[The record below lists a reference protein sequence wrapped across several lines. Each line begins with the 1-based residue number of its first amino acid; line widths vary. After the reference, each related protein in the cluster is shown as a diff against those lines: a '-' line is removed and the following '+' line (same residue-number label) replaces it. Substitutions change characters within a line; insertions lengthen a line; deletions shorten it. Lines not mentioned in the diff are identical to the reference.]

1 MSNLFP
7 LIWTSRV
14 TFRLDMLPFFNVLF
28 AAVFAMDIRLLL
40 FIIKFK
46 EEEEK
51 EQEEQEE
58 QEQEQEQARRRR
70 RGRGSSGPIHIKS
83 CFLRTI
89 HSNPFNLD
97 GD

>member
-1 MSNLFP
+1 MSNLLP

-28 AAVFAMDIRLLL
+28 VAVFAMDIRLLL

-51 EQEEQEE
+51 EQEEQEQE
-58 QEQEQEQARRRR
+58 QEQEQEEEEQQQQ
-70 RGRGSSGPIHIKS
+70 
-83 CFLRTI
+83 
-89 HSNPFNLD
+89 
-97 GD
+97 

>member
-51 EQEEQEE
+51 EQEEQE
-58 QEQEQEQARRRR
+58 QEQEQEGEEEEGGQVVLSTSKVAFFELYTQIR
-70 RGRGSSGPIHIKS
+70 
-83 CFLRTI
+83 LT
-89 HSNPFNLD
+89 
-97 GD
+97 

>member
-1 MSNLFP
+1 MSNLLP

-28 AAVFAMDIRLLL
+28 VAVFAMDIRLLL

-46 EEEEK
+46 EEEEQ

-58 QEQEQEQARRRR
+58 QEQEQEQEGEEEGGQVVLSTSKVAFFELYTQIR
-70 RGRGSSGPIHIKS
+70 
-83 CFLRTI
+83 LT
-89 HSNPFNLD
+89 
-97 GD
+97 

>member
-28 AAVFAMDIRLLL
+28 VAVFAMDIRLLL
-40 FIIKFK
+40 FIIKIK
-46 EEEEK
+46 EEEEQ

-58 QEQEQEQARRRR
+58 QEQEQEQEGEEEEGGQVVLSTSKVAFFELYTQIR
-70 RGRGSSGPIHIKS
+70 
-83 CFLRTI
+83 LT
-89 HSNPFNLD
+89 
-97 GD
+97 

>member
-1 MSNLFP
+1 MSNLLP

-28 AAVFAMDIRLLL
+28 VAVFAMDIRLLL

-51 EQEEQEE
+51 EQEEKEE
-58 QEQEQEQARRRR
+58 QEQEQEQEQEGEEEEGGQVVLSTSKVAFFELYTQIR
-70 RGRGSSGPIHIKS
+70 
-83 CFLRTI
+83 LT
-89 HSNPFNLD
+89 
-97 GD
+97 

>member
-1 MSNLFP
+1 MSNLLP
-7 LIWTSRV
+7 LIWTSCV

-28 AAVFAMDIRLLL
+28 VAVFAMDIRLLL

-58 QEQEQEQARRRR
+58 QEQEQEQEGEEEEGGQVVLSTSKVAFFELYTQIR
-70 RGRGSSGPIHIKS
+70 
-83 CFLRTI
+83 LT
-89 HSNPFNLD
+89 
-97 GD
+97 

>member
-28 AAVFAMDIRLLL
+28 AAVFAMDVRLLL

-58 QEQEQEQARRRR
+58 QEQEQEQEGEEEEGGQVVLSTSKVAFFELYTQIR
-70 RGRGSSGPIHIKS
+70 
-83 CFLRTI
+83 LT
-89 HSNPFNLD
+89 
-97 GD
+97 

>member
-1 MSNLFP
+1 MSNLLP

-28 AAVFAMDIRLLL
+28 VAVFAMDIRLLL

-58 QEQEQEQARRRR
+58 QEQEQEGEEEEGGQLVLSTSKVAFFELYTQIR
-70 RGRGSSGPIHIKS
+70 
-83 CFLRTI
+83 LT
-89 HSNPFNLD
+89 
-97 GD
+97 

>member
-28 AAVFAMDIRLLL
+28 VAVFAMDIRLLL

-58 QEQEQEQARRRR
+58 QEQEQEQEGEEEEGGQVVLSTSKVAFFELYTQIR
-70 RGRGSSGPIHIKS
+70 
-83 CFLRTI
+83 LT
-89 HSNPFNLD
+89 
-97 GD
+97 

>member
-1 MSNLFP
+1 MSNLLP

-28 AAVFAMDIRLLL
+28 VAVFAMDIRLLL

-51 EQEEQEE
+51 EQEEQE
-58 QEQEQEQARRRR
+58 QEQEQEGEEEEGGQVVLSTSKVAFFELYTQIR
-70 RGRGSSGPIHIKS
+70 
-83 CFLRTI
+83 LT
-89 HSNPFNLD
+89 
-97 GD
+97 

>member
-28 AAVFAMDIRLLL
+28 VAVFAMDRRLLL

-58 QEQEQEQARRRR
+58 QEQEQEGEEEEGGQVVLSTSKVAFFELYTQIR
-70 RGRGSSGPIHIKS
+70 
-83 CFLRTI
+83 LT
-89 HSNPFNLD
+89 
-97 GD
+97 

>member
-1 MSNLFP
+1 MSNLLP

-28 AAVFAMDIRLLL
+28 VAVFAMDIRLLL

-58 QEQEQEQARRRR
+58 QEQEQEQEGEEEEGGQVVLSTSKVAFFELYTQIR
-70 RGRGSSGPIHIKS
+70 
-83 CFLRTI
+83 LT
-89 HSNPFNLD
+89 
-97 GD
+97 

>member
-1 MSNLFP
+1 MSNLLP

-28 AAVFAMDIRLLL
+28 VAVFAMDIRLLL

-46 EEEEK
+46 EEEEEK

-58 QEQEQEQARRRR
+58 QEQEQEQEGEEEEGGQVVLSTSKVAFFELYTQIR
-70 RGRGSSGPIHIKS
+70 
-83 CFLRTI
+83 LT
-89 HSNPFNLD
+89 
-97 GD
+97 

>member
-51 EQEEQEE
+51 EQEEKEE
-58 QEQEQEQARRRR
+58 QEQEQEGEEEEGGQVVLSTSKVAFFELYTQIR
-70 RGRGSSGPIHIKS
+70 
-83 CFLRTI
+83 LT
-89 HSNPFNLD
+89 
-97 GD
+97 

>member
-1 MSNLFP
+1 MSNLLP

-28 AAVFAMDIRLLL
+28 VAVFAMDIRLLL

-58 QEQEQEQARRRR
+58 QEQEQEQEGEEEEGGQLVLSTSKVAFFELYTQIR
-70 RGRGSSGPIHIKS
+70 
-83 CFLRTI
+83 LT
-89 HSNPFNLD
+89 
-97 GD
+97 

>member
-1 MSNLFP
+1 MSNLLP

-28 AAVFAMDIRLLL
+28 VAVFAMDRRLLL

-51 EQEEQEE
+51 EQEEQE
-58 QEQEQEQARRRR
+58 QEQEQEGEEEEGGQVVLSTSKVAFFELYTQIR
-70 RGRGSSGPIHIKS
+70 
-83 CFLRTI
+83 LT
-89 HSNPFNLD
+89 
-97 GD
+97 

>member
-58 QEQEQEQARRRR
+58 QEQEQEQE
-70 RGRGSSGPIHIKS
+70 GEEEEGSQVVLSTSKVAFFELYTQIR
-83 CFLRTI
+83 LT
-89 HSNPFNLD
+89 
-97 GD
+97 

>member
-51 EQEEQEE
+51 EQEELEE
-58 QEQEQEQARRRR
+58 QEQEQEQEGEEEEGGQVVLSTSKVAFFELYTQIR
-70 RGRGSSGPIHIKS
+70 
-83 CFLRTI
+83 LT
-89 HSNPFNLD
+89 
-97 GD
+97 

>member
-58 QEQEQEQARRRR
+58 QEQEQEGEEEEGGQVVLSTSKVAFFELYTQIR
-70 RGRGSSGPIHIKS
+70 
-83 CFLRTI
+83 LT
-89 HSNPFNLD
+89 
-97 GD
+97 

>member
-1 MSNLFP
+1 MSNLLP

-28 AAVFAMDIRLLL
+28 VAVFAMDIRLLL

-58 QEQEQEQARRRR
+58 QEQEQEGEEEEGGQVVLSTSKVAFFELYTQIR
-70 RGRGSSGPIHIKS
+70 
-83 CFLRTI
+83 LT
-89 HSNPFNLD
+89 
-97 GD
+97 

>member
-58 QEQEQEQARRRR
+58 QEQEQEGQEEEGGQVVLSTSKVAFFELYTQIR
-70 RGRGSSGPIHIKS
+70 
-83 CFLRTI
+83 LT
-89 HSNPFNLD
+89 
-97 GD
+97 

>member
-1 MSNLFP
+1 MSNLLP

-28 AAVFAMDIRLLL
+28 VAVFAMDIRLLL

-51 EQEEQEE
+51 EEEKEQEE
-58 QEQEQEQARRRR
+58 QEQEQEQEGEEEEGGQVVLSTSKIAFFELYTQIR
-70 RGRGSSGPIHIKS
+70 
-83 CFLRTI
+83 LT
-89 HSNPFNLD
+89 
-97 GD
+97 

>member
-58 QEQEQEQARRRR
+58 QEQEQEQEGEEEEGGQVVLSTSKVAFFELYTQIR
-70 RGRGSSGPIHIKS
+70 
-83 CFLRTI
+83 LT
-89 HSNPFNLD
+89 
-97 GD
+97 